1 MFRNK
6 NKIGKLASTVMASAV
21 TTAIVLGF
29 GNLAHAE
36 DAADYYEGKTVKIVV
51 GFNPGG
57 GYDEYARMIAPELE
71 KRLDATVVVEN
82 QPGGGGLLALNRL
95 AQSGN
100 DTTIM
105 LASAE
110 SAALAQLTN
119 RPGTRFDLSKMTWL
133 GRAVVDTRMAMWSA
147 ENPER
152 TFEEALE
159 TMKAEGSR
167 WGATG
172 LTDSV
177 SDATA
182 AMAEALNLTADQ
194 LSIVLGYDGTSAIA
208 LAVVR
213 GEADG
218 VVVSSTSAINY
229 VGDDSLVP
237 LAALDRERDALF
249 PDTPT
254 IFEVGNLDEEGER
267 WMDFRSNITT
277 LGRALLMHGD
287 VDSARSDFLA
297 EQVEDILTNE
307 AFLKEAEDM
316 NRPINYLSAAE
327 QDELVQ
333 SIFDGLSDEKKSRSQ
348 DRSYREICSLIEV

>member
-1 MFRNK
+1 MYFHK
-6 NKIGKLASTVMASAV
+6 NKIGKLASVLIAASIFLAV
-21 TTAIVLGF
+21 G
-29 GNLAHAE
+29 GLAHAQ
-36 DAADYYEGKTVKIVV
+36 DAAEDYYEGKTITIVV

-71 KRLDATVVVEN
+71 KRIGATVVVEN

-100 DTTIM
+100 DRTMM

-110 SAALAQLTN
+110 SAALAQLTD
-119 RPGTRFDLSKMTWL
+119 RPGTRFDLGKVTWL

-152 TFEEALE
+152 SFDEALD
-159 TMKAEGSR
+159 TMKSEGSR

-182 AMAEALNLTADQ
+182 AMAEALNLTSDE

-237 LAALDRERDALF
+237 LAALDRERDPLF

-254 IFEVGNLDEEGER
+254 IFEVGNLDDEGER

-277 LGRALLMHGD
+277 LGRALVMHGD
-287 VDSARSDFLA
+287 VDKERSAFLA
-297 EQVEDILTNE
+297 SHIEDILTDE
-307 AFLKEAEDM
+307 EFIQKAEEM
-316 NRPINYLSAAE
+316 NRPISYLSAAE
-327 QDELVQ
+327 QNELVQ
-333 SIFDGLSDEKKSRSQ
+333 SIFSDLSDDRKAEIKQVLTEKYVR
-348 DRSYREICSLIEV
+348 

>member
-6 NKIGKLASTVMASAV
+6 NKIGKLASTVMASVV
-21 TTAIVLGF
+21 TTAIFLGF
-29 GNLAHAE
+29 GNLAQAE
-36 DAADYYEGKTVKIVV
+36 GAADYYEGKTVKIVV

-110 SAALAQLTN
+110 SAALAQLTD

-147 ENPER
+147 ENSER

-307 AFLKEAEDM
+307 AFLKEAEGM

-333 SIFDGLSDEKKSRSQ
+333 SIFDGLSDERKA
-348 DRSYREICSLIEV
+348 EVKTVLTEKFVR

>member
-6 NKIGKLASTVMASAV
+6 HNIGKLASTVIAFAMVFGGS
-21 TTAIVLGF
+21 GF
-29 GNLAHAE
+29 AHAQNPE
-36 DAADYYEGKTVKIVV
+36 DYYKGNTVKIVV

-71 KRLDATVVVEN
+71 KRIGATVVVEN

-95 AQSGN
+95 AQSG
-100 DTTIM
+100 DDKTIM
-105 LASAE
+105 LVSGE
-110 SAALAQLTN
+110 SAALAQLTD
-119 RPGTRFDLSKMTWL
+119 RPGTRFDLSKLTWL

-152 TFEEALE
+152 TFEEALA
-159 TMKAEGSR
+159 TMKSEGSR

-182 AMAEALNLTADQ
+182 AMAEALNLTSDE

-213 GEADG
+213 GEVDG
-218 VVVSSTSAINY
+218 VVVSSTSALNY
-229 VGDDSLVP
+229 VGDDAMVP
-237 LAALDRERDALF
+237 LATLDRERDSLF

-267 WMDFRSNITT
+267 WIDFRSNITT
-277 LGRALLMHGD
+277 LGRALVMHGD
-287 VDSARSDFLA
+287 VNSQRAEFL
-297 EQVEDILTNE
+297 EDHLEGILTDE
-307 AFLKEAEDM
+307 EFLQKAEEM
-316 NRPINYLSAAE
+316 NRPVSYLPAAE
-327 QDELVQ
+327 QYELVQ
-333 SIFDGLSDEKKSRSQ
+333 SIFDGLSNERKAEIKTVLTEKFVR
-348 DRSYREICSLIEV
+348 

>member
-1 MFRNK
+1 MFLNK
-6 NKIGKLASTVMASAV
+6 NKIVKLASTVMASAV
-21 TTAIVLGF
+21 ATAMVF
-29 GNLAHAE
+29 GVGSLAHAQ
-36 DAADYYEGKTVKIVV
+36 DVADYYEGETVKIVV

-71 KRLDATVVVEN
+71 KRIGATVIVVN

-95 AQSGN
+95 AQSG
-100 DTTIM
+100 DDKTIM
-105 LASAE
+105 LVSSE
-110 SAALAQLTN
+110 SAALAQLTD
-119 RPGTRFDLSKMTWL
+119 RPGTRFDLSKVTWL

-147 ENPER
+147 QNPER
-152 TFEEALE
+152 TFEEALA
-159 TMKAEGSR
+159 TMKSEGSR

-182 AMAEALNLTADQ
+182 AMAEALNLTPDE

-277 LGRALLMHGD
+277 LGRALVMHED
-287 VDSARSDFLA
+287 VDPERADFLA
-297 EQVEDILTNE
+297 GHLEDILTDDE
-307 AFLKEAEDM
+307 FIQKAKDM
-316 NRPINYLSAAE
+316 NRPINYLSAS
-327 QDELVQ
+327 ELNKLIQ
-333 SIFDGLSDEKKSRSQ
+333 NIFADLSDERKA
-348 DRSYREICSLIEV
+348 EVKHVLTEKYIR